1 MKNIKSTLSSLLLT
15 ATLSCTLVSQV
26 QAETNQSFTLYD
38 DPLLLQPYVTEPA
51 KVIKLGMNQYQW
63 RSVNQTPDTI
73 EAELDYKGY
82 VLRVDIHYN
91 SEKIWF
97 EAISSVNNDCK
108 KPPCEVEQRHID
120 RWRTGLRRGI
130 AKAITD
136 LAVKDAYQ
144 QVYLDKPEP

>member
-1 MKNIKSTLSSLLLT
+1 MKNIKSTLSHWLVAASLGC
-15 ATLSCTLVSQV
+15 ALVGGAS
-26 QAETNQSFTLYD
+26 ADSTPTFTMYD
-38 DPLLLQPYVTEPA
+38 DPLLIQPYVTEPA

-63 RSVNQTPDTI
+63 RGTEQTPGTI
-73 EAELDYKGY
+73 AAELDYKGY

-144 QVYLDKPEP
+144 QVYMDKP